1 MKTSSIG
8 SVKQTYKFLASI
20 YDLIY
25 GQTLQNGREALGVQL
40 ASERGQRILEIGVG
54 TGLMLPLYPI
64 PSEITGVD
72 VSAEMLQKAEQN
84 VQARGLKNI
93 SLLLADGEHTALES
107 DYFHHV
113 VLAYI
118 YSVTPQPE
126 ALIAEAFRVCKPGGH
141 IWILNHFS
149 GMGGWNFI
157 ESVIKPLSHRLG
169 FRSIFPFAQFVT
181 AKNWDIVSI
190 QKVNVFGLSRLIK
203 IKKSFAD
210 H

>member
-20 YDLIY
+20 YNLIY

-54 TGLMLPLYPI
+54 TGLMLPLYPN

-84 VQARGLKNI
+84 VRARGLKNI

-107 DYFHHV
+107 DYFDHV
-113 VLAYI
+113 VLAYV

-149 GMGGWNFI
+149 GMAGWRFI
-157 ESVIKPLSHRLG
+157 ESVIKPFSHRLG
-169 FRSIFPFAQFVT
+169 FNSTFPFDQFVT

-190 QKVNVFGLSRLIK
+190 QKINVFGLSRLIK
-203 IKKSFAD
+203 IKKSVAE